1 MPEVKSKRISILA
14 EAEIDELYVLPWFT
28 QKEREEYFSLDDEI
42 LREVRSMRKMGSTL
56 YLIVL
61 IGYFRAKPVSLTF
74 RFQDV
79 QADLEY
85 IRDTHFPGRK
95 IPKQDL
101 LKSTKHK
108 LATKMLSIVGY
119 SRFNRQQHL
128 PKLNKRLKDVA
139 TIHAEAKYVFDECLA
154 FFGQERI
161 ALTGYTTLQDIITAT
176 LSYERKRIESV
187 LAKTMTSSTK
197 ERLLEILNT
206 HGLLNKLSTQK
217 GSAKDF
223 SPTDVGN
230 EIATHSAIKDIYHE
244 LKGLISHL
252 ELSQGNLAFYAS
264 IVRHKTVSKLRRFSE
279 YQGLLYLVCYLF
291 FRYRETNDQLVT
303 AFRYLTRKYLEA
315 AKASAKQQFSGDM
328 AVIRDKL
335 KFAGNILQYFID
347 DDMEDSVEF
356 GEVRKKA
363 FSLMTKVDLKKI
375 CQHLDEKDFDMLNYE
390 WQYTDMHSRKIAN
403 SMRRLF
409 IAIDIECDPEQ
420 PAIGHQIKLAKQEL
434 ETQGRISTIDQR
446 VILKKDKPYLLE
458 NKKVNSQRFE
468 FYLYKRIQKMLES
481 EVIYVTESEANKR
494 LDDDLIPGPDWKNN
508 KENIVER
515 TGLERLSHP
524 ISKTLS
530 DLEKRLEKMLASVTQ
545 NINEDANEFV
555 KRQPK
560 SNQLAWS
567 LAHKRWKDAVDNPIY
582 SQLEHMSIIEIMD
595 YVDKKTGYLS
605 AFKGV
610 STRKNSVSANK
621 DDLVACVFG
630 NGANYGLHKISSI
643 SDRSIGSLR
652 TVNDSYVTPDNT
664 REAND
669 LISNGIANLP
679 IFRYYGID
687 DNNLYGSVDGQK
699 FSCRINTLKARY
711 SAKYFRKGKGVSAM
725 TLVSNHVPLA
735 SKVIAPNEYE
745 GHVAFDLLY
754 NNTSDIQPTVLTSDT
769 HGVNNVNFAILDI
782 FGYKFVP
789 RYAKF
794 KTIFYSEFDVIPG
807 EDIKIELKK
816 NFNLKLIER
825 EWGCLYKESCV
836 RSAEKPRRKVPSFE
850 N

>member
-1 MPEVKSKRISILA
+1 MPEVKSKRISILT
-14 EAEIDELYVLPWFT
+14 EAEIDELYALPKFT
-28 QKEREEYFSLDDEI
+28 QKEREEYFSLDEEI
-42 LREVRSMRKMGSTL
+42 LREVRSMRKMGPPL
-56 YLIVL
+56 YLILL
-61 IGYFRAKPVSLTF
+61 IGYFRAKPVSLTLQF
-74 RFQDV
+74 KDV
-79 QADLEY
+79 RADLEY

-101 LKSTKHK
+101 PKSTKHK

-119 SRFNRQQHL
+119 SRFSRQNHL
-128 PKLNKRLKDVA
+128 PGLSKRLEDVA

-161 ALTGYTTLQDIITAT
+161 ALTGYTTLQDIITGT
-176 LSYERKRIESV
+176 LSSERKRIESI
-187 LAKTMTSSTK
+187 LAKKMTRSTK

-206 HGLLNKLSTQK
+206 QGLLNSLSTQK

-230 EIATHSAIKDIYHE
+230 EIATHSAIKDIYPE
-244 LKGLISHL
+244 LKRLISHL

-264 IVRHKTVSKLRRFSE
+264 IVRHKTLSKLRRFSE

-303 AFRYLTRKYLEA
+303 AFRYLTRKHLEA
-315 AKASAKQQFSGDM
+315 AKASAKQQFSDDM

-335 KFAGNILQYFID
+335 KFAGNILQNFID

-363 FSLMTKVDLKKI
+363 FSLITKDDLKKI
-375 CQHLDEKDFDMLNYE
+375 SQHLDEKDFDMLE
-390 WQYTDMHSRKIAN
+390 YTDKHSRKIAN

-420 PAIGHQIKLAKQEL
+420 PAINQQIQMAKQEL
-434 ETQGRISTIDQR
+434 ETQGRIINVDQR
-446 VILKKDKPYLLE
+446 VILKNDKPYLLE
-458 NKKVNSQRFE
+458 DKEANIQRFE

-494 LDDDLIPGPDWKNN
+494 LDDDLIAGTDWKYN
-508 KENIVER
+508 KENIVDK
-515 TGLERLSHP
+515 TGLERLSQP
-524 ISKTLS
+524 IFKTLT
-530 DLEKRLEKMLASVTQ
+530 DLEERFENMLTSVMH
-545 NINEDANEFV
+545 NINADANEFV

-582 SQLEHMSIIEIMD
+582 NQLEHMSIIEIMD

-605 AFKGV
+605 AFKGL
-610 STRKNSVSANK
+610 STRKSSVMANK

-652 TVNDSYVTPDNT
+652 TVNDNYVTPDNT

-687 DNNLYGSVDGQK
+687 DHNLYGSIDGQK
-699 FSCRINTLKARY
+699 FSCRINTLK
-711 SAKYFRKGKGVSAM
+711 
-725 TLVSNHVPLA
+725 P
-735 SKVIAPNEYE
+735 
-745 GHVAFDLLY
+745 
-754 NNTSDIQPTVLTSDT
+754 
-769 HGVNNVNFAILDI
+769 
-782 FGYKFVP
+782 
-789 RYAKF
+789 
-794 KTIFYSEFDVIPG
+794 
-807 EDIKIELKK
+807 K
-816 NFNLKLIER
+816 N
-825 EWGCLYKESCV
+825 GS
-836 RSAEKPRRKVPSFE
+836 
-850 N
+850 